1 MANSVD
7 LRQLNLQKIT
17 FRLEGITPLICHAW
31 SDKAVK
37 MIDDKQRGKAKQ
49 PKAPKD
55 PDELYEDSLYRL
67 SDGGYGFPAVA
78 FKASA
83 VRAGTLAGMKMTET
97 RQMFRVL
104 TDDGDLVKIEGQPHK
119 RQDMVRIQQT
129 ADVRYRGE
137 FSSWSVN
144 LQVLYDADVI
154 TPEQLINLFNRA
166 GFSVGVGEWRMEKNG
181 SFGSFRVDT
190 TMPMTEVRS
199 TKKGK

>member
-1 MANSVD
+1 MAQAD
-7 LRQLNLQKIT
+7 LKQINLQQLSFT
-17 FRLEGITPLICHAW
+17 LEGTTPLICHKW
-31 SDKAVK
+31 SEKAIK
-37 MIDDKQRGKAKQ
+37 EIDDKQRGKAKQ

-55 PDELYEDSLYRL
+55 PDQLYEDSLYRL

-78 FKASA
+78 FKAAA

-104 TDDGDLVKIEGQPHK
+104 ADEGDLVRIAGNPRK

-129 ADVRYRGE
+129 SDVRYRGE
-137 FSSWSVN
+137 FPEWSVT
-144 LQVLYDADVI
+144 LKVLYDADVI

-181 SFGSFRVDT
+181 TNGSFRVDDSA
-190 TMPMTEVRS
+190 PMQSIR